1 VSCFTR
7 NAAAGASR
15 NGRTS
20 AQIESS
26 FIERVYGHGAN
37 ETDYAYNRKEKLRPR
52 RLDPR
57 PDDPDRHAA
66 ARTIGMRMI
75 GMNDLSPQARTPTRA
90 TVRHGAIIG
99 AGGDR

>member
-15 NGRTS
+15 NGRAS

-26 FIERVYGHGAN
+26 FIERVYGPDAN

-52 RLDPR
+52 RLDSR

-66 ARTIGMRMI
+66 ARMI
-75 GMNDLSPQARTPTRA
+75 GMNDLSPQARTPARA

-99 AGGDR
+99 AGSDR